1 MVTMMEF
8 YRELISPRARVK
20 DLQEILTIEAL
31 PALCA
36 SIDEVLSDHGDRG
49 EVYCVWGQFDI
60 GRELIRDGVRYSLS
74 SCPHALAW
82 TITCEGEASI
92 VIHCTI
98 NKREHEPEF
107 IDSIESFVQD
117 WANGL
122 AAKLPAVGAGDAGS

>member
-1 MVTMMEF
+1 MEF
-8 YRELISPRARVK
+8 YAQLINPQASVA

-31 PALCA
+31 PELCA

-60 GRELIRDGVRYSLS
+60 GRELIRDGVRFTLPG
-74 SCPHALAW
+74 CPNALAW
-82 TITCEGEASI
+82 TITCEGEDSI
-92 VIHCTI
+92 VIHCAI

-107 IDSIESFVQD
+107 IESIEKFVED

-122 AAKLPAVGAGDAGS
+122 AARLPAAGTGGGGS